1 MIQSDT
7 SIIIQS
13 YFPNLEKEQIYQFD
27 ILKDIYLDWN
37 SKINLIS
44 RKDINNFYL
53 RHVLHSL
60 SIAKYIEFEKGS
72 NILDVGTGGGFPGIP
87 LAIYFSEVNFT
98 LVDSIAK
105 KIKVLD
111 KVVDYLGVKNVKTKV
126 NRAEKLKGKYD
137 FIVSRAVTKLEKFC
151 SWTDD
156 NISLHHNHKIKN
168 GIIYLK
174 GGDLKKEVAKVSKS
188 YNVNITHISKYF
200 EDLFFD
206 TKSIVY
212 LNKK

>member
-1 MIQSDT
+1 MKQSDT

-27 ILKDIYLDWN
+27 ILKDIYVDWN

-44 RKDINNFYL
+44 RKDIDNFYI

-105 KIKVLD
+105 KIKVVD
-111 KVVDYLGVKNVKTKV
+111 EVVGYLGVKNVKSKV

-151 SWTDD
+151 PWIDD
-156 NISLHHNHKIKN
+156 NLSLHHNHKIKN

>member
-1 MIQSDT
+1 MKQSDT

-27 ILKDIYLDWN
+27 ILKDIYVDWN

-44 RKDINNFYL
+44 RKDIDNFYI

-87 LAIYFSEVNFT
+87 LAIYFSKVNFT

-105 KIKVLD
+105 KIKVVD
-111 KVVDYLGVKNVKTKV
+111 EVVGYLGVKNVKSKV

-151 SWTDD
+151 PWIDD
-156 NISLHHNHKIKN
+156 NLSLHHNHKIKN

-174 GGDLKKEVAKVSKS
+174 GGDLKEEVAKVLNS
-188 YNVNITHISKYF
+188 YNVNITQISKYF
-200 EDLFFD
+200 ENLFFD